1 MAKIIFSIEEL
12 IKILI
17 SNELLPKNIVRVK
30 VKGDSVHFYIKTQ
43 SFILPFI
50 PASLRFLS
58 FDNNNV
64 TFELTVVSGQVN
76 KAIGRFDQLLNFK
89 IPEYMKLEYPNI
101 VVDIDKLLQEK
112 NIRGLRLKSVVFEN
126 GEFVVETD
134 SV

>member
-1 MAKIIFSIEEL
+1 MAKIIFSIEEMVR
-12 IKILI
+12 IVI

-30 VKGDSVHFYIKTQ
+30 VKGDRVHFYIKTQ